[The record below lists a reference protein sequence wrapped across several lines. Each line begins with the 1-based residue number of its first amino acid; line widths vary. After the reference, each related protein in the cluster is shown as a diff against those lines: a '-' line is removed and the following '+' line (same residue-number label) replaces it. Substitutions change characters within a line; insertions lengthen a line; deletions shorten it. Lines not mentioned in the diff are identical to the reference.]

1 MKRYLSISVML
12 QTVTALMT
20 MTLVMIFA
28 VFAVRALETEQEA
41 RRIPFIVDISNNLFA
56 AVQSFRLERGAV
68 THALDI
74 VGQADDADLHEIE
87 MQRALADSALN
98 SGLAKLPAA
107 RIKGTKSKL
116 TEISESRNL
125 QIALRRETDA
135 ALGERNERN
144 SARLGANWIA
154 ANARLVRAIDELASL
169 LDEEF
174 NDGDPFIAKMMQL
187 KRIAGLLRTDSG
199 ADRLLIAQAL
209 ADGGQLSDAQYEK
222 SVLLRGR
229 VDGEW
234 KILEDETSRPGA
246 PTELMF
252 AVAEV
257 NKLYFGELRPKR
269 DAIVEDLA
277 AGRPAS
283 ISAGEWRPLSAA
295 AQESVFAV
303 ANVALNIAG
312 AHAEEQSAAARRD
325 FLAAILLMS
334 LFSLIGALTALYVF
348 KGVVRPISKITET
361 MSLVADGDL
370 ERAIP
375 FEHRSDEI
383 GFLARALR
391 VFRDNAIEKQHLG
404 VAKEVAEAANRS
416 KSQFL
421 ANMSH
426 ELRTPLNAV
435 IGFSEIIKTEMFGP
449 VQNERYRGYA
459 GNIFDSG
466 THLLGLIN
474 EVLDMSKLEAGQ
486 LELHEED
493 IDLVATIE
501 ACMHFV
507 EPQAE
512 RAKVSLVVALDGDL
526 PSIRVDDRR
535 LRQILI
541 NLIANAVKFTPE
553 GGRVQVSAFRSH
565 GGMAIE
571 VSDTGIGMTAEEIPK
586 AMEPFG
592 QIDSKLS
599 RKYEGTGLGLPLAKH
614 LVGLHGGTLTIESQV
629 NVGTTVRILFPPNRV
644 VEGHA
649 SEAKPDEAFAKGDS
663 QPPVKTHASAAK
675 KQRRSAVTL
684 VKRPATQ

>member
-1 MKRYLSISVML
+1 MKRFFSISVML

-20 MTLVMIFA
+20 MTLVIIFA
-28 VFAVRALETEQEA
+28 LYAVRSLESERGA
-41 RRIPFIVDISNNLFA
+41 RRIPIIVDISNDLFGA
-56 AVQSFRLERGAV
+56 AQSFRLERGVV
-68 THALDI
+68 TRALDI
-74 VGQADDADLHEIE
+74 VGQADETDRREAM

-98 SGLAKLPAA
+98 SALAKLPAA
-107 RIKGTKSKL
+107 TITGTGAKL
-116 TEISESRNL
+116 KEISESRNL
-125 QIALRRETDA
+125 QGALRRETDV
-135 ALGERNERN
+135 ALSERDERH
-144 SARLGANWIA
+144 SATLGANWIA
-154 ANARLVRAIDELASL
+154 VNNRLIRAIDELAGR

-187 KRIAGLLRTDSG
+187 KRIAGSLRTDSG
-199 ADRLLIAQAL
+199 NDRLLVAQAL
-209 ADGGQLSDAQYEK
+209 ADGRQLSDVQHQK

-234 KILEDETSRPGA
+234 KIFEDETSRPGTPA
-246 PTELMF
+246 ELTS
-252 AVAEV
+252 AVAVV
-257 NKLYFGELRPKR
+257 NKLYFGELRPRR
-269 DAIVEDLA
+269 DAIIADLA
-277 AGRPAS
+277 AGRPPS
-283 ISAGEWRPLSAA
+283 ISPGEWRPLSTA
-295 AQESVFAV
+295 AQQSMFAV

-312 AHAEEQSAAARRD
+312 AHAEEQSAAARQD
-325 FLAAILLMS
+325 FYAASVLMV

-391 VFRDNAIEKQHLG
+391 VFRDNAIERQHLR
-404 VAKEVAEAANRS
+404 VAKEVAEAANRA

-474 EVLDMSKLEAGQ
+474 EVLDMSKLESGE
-486 LELHEED
+486 LELHEEE
-493 IDLVATIE
+493 IDLAAAIE

-512 RAKVSLVVALDGDL
+512 HAKVKLVVSLDRDL
-526 PSIRVDDRR
+526 PLIRVDDRR

-553 GGRVQVSAFRSH
+553 DGQVRVAGFRSH
-565 GGMAIE
+565 AGVAIE
-571 VSDTGIGMTAEEIPK
+571 VSDTGIGMSAEEIPK

-599 RKYEGTGLGLPLAKH
+599 RKYAGTGLGLPIAKH
-614 LVGLHGGTLTIESQV
+614 LIGLHGGTLSIESQV
-629 NVGTTVRILFPPNRV
+629 NVGTTVKILLPPDRV
-644 VEGHA
+644 VERPSSAAQLDGASVKADSQLTAGAHA
-649 SEAKPDEAFAKGDS
+649 SG
-663 QPPVKTHASAAK
+663 AK
-675 KQRRSAVTL
+675 KQLMPALSF
-684 VKRPATQ
+684 VKRPAIQ

>member
-1 MKRYLSISVML
+1 ML

-20 MTLVMIFA
+20 VTLVIIFA
-28 VFAVRALETEQEA
+28 LSAVRALKSEQEA
-41 RRIPFIVDISNNLFA
+41 RYIPIIVDVSNDLFV

-74 VGQADDADLHEIE
+74 VGQADDADKREIA
-87 MQRALADSALN
+87 MQRAIADQALDSA
-98 SGLAKLPAA
+98 LAKLPATA
-107 RIKGTKSKL
+107 IAGIGPKL
-116 TEISESRNL
+116 SEISESRKL
-125 QIALRRETDA
+125 QVALRRETDA
-135 ALGERNERN
+135 VLKQSDAPR
-144 SARLGANWIA
+144 AADLGANWIA
-154 ANARLVRAIDELASL
+154 VNFRLIRAIDELSGL
-169 LDEEF
+169 LDNEF
-174 NDGDPFIAKMMQL
+174 DDGDPFIAKMMQL
-187 KRIAGLLRTDSG
+187 KRIAGSLRSDSG
-199 ADRLLIAQAL
+199 DDRRLIAQAL
-209 ADGGQLSDAQYEK
+209 ADGRRLSEAQRENF
-222 SVLLRGR
+222 VLLRGR
-229 VDGEW
+229 IDGEW
-234 KILEDETSRPGA
+234 KIFTDETSRPGTPA
-246 PTELMF
+246 ELKS
-252 AVAEV
+252 AIASVDEY
-257 NKLYFGELRPKR
+257 YFTDLRPKR

-283 ISAGEWRPLSAA
+283 ISPGAWRPLSVA
-295 AQESVFAV
+295 AQQSIFAV
-303 ANVALNIAG
+303 ANVALNVAG
-312 AHAEEQSAAARRD
+312 AHAEEQSAAARQD
-325 FLAAILLMS
+325 FYVASLLMV
-334 LFSLIGALTALYVF
+334 LFWLIGGLTALYVF

-391 VFRDNAIEKQHLG
+391 VFRDNAIERQHLS
-404 VAKEVAEAANRS
+404 VAKEVAEAANRA

-474 EVLDMSKLEAGQ
+474 EVLDMSKLESGQ
-486 LELHEED
+486 LELHEEE
-493 IDLVATIE
+493 IDLRAAIE
-501 ACMHFV
+501 TCMHFV

-512 RAKVSLVVALDGDL
+512 HAKVKLVVSLDRDL
-526 PSIRVDDRR
+526 PLVRVDDRR

-553 GGRVQVSAFRSH
+553 DGQVRVAGFRSH
-565 GGMAIE
+565 GGVAIE
-571 VSDTGIGMTAEEIPK
+571 VSDTGIGMSVEEIPK

-599 RKYEGTGLGLPLAKH
+599 RRYAGTGLGLPIAKH
-614 LVGLHGGTLTIESQV
+614 LIDLHGGTLSIESQV
-629 NVGTTVRILFPPNRV
+629 NIGTTIGILLPPDRV
-644 VEGHA
+644 VETLA
-649 SEAKPDEAFAKGDS
+649 RAAKIDDKDDS
-663 QPPVKTHASAAK
+663 QLPAREHASAAK
-675 KQRRSAVTL
+675 KQLVPAITF
-684 VKRPATQ
+684 VKRPAMQ